1 MRYCFEEG
9 AAPLWAGKAGRAPD
23 PVPACPL
30 CGGPRRF
37 EMQLMPQALHYLGV
51 DAADDKA
58 ARYGGDVGRSPYT
71 P

>member
-1 MRYCFEEG
+1 M
-9 AAPLWAGKAGRAPD
+9 
-23 PVPACPL
+23 PACPL

-58 ARYGGDVGRSPYT
+58 ARYGGDYGDLPDSLDT